1 MNIQIRYLSKSGNTK
16 KVADAIAKEVGV
28 AAETIEN
35 AVPGDTDIL
44 FLGGAMYWA
53 GVDNKLKKFILGLDC
68 SVKKVAIF
76 STTAVVKSAYPEIKK
91 LLMAKNIFVY
101 DNEFHCKGEFLK
113 LHKGRPNADDLELAK
128 QFARDITSINNF
140 R

>member
-1 MNIQIRYLSKSGNTK
+1 MNIQVRYLSKSGNTK

-28 AAETIEN
+28 TAETLEKGIS
-35 AVPGDTDIL
+35 GDTDIL

-53 GVDNKLKKFILGLDC
+53 GVDSKLKKFILGLDC

-91 LLMAKNIFVY
+91 LLIAKNIFVY

-113 LHKGRPNADDLELAK
+113 FHKGRPNADDLEIAK
-128 QFARDITSINNF
+128 QFAREVTTLSNF